1 MALLGAY
8 NRFNEFR
15 QDFIKDTGFQSVEE
29 NMDLYIQYVN
39 ARFSDH
45 NNKLLSTLS
54 NEIQELQKVLKKV

>member
-15 QDFIKDTGFQSVEE
+15 QDFINDTGFKSVEE

-39 ARFSDH
+39 ARFADH